1 MRTFVFAGDLFNLRR
16 DSMYGRGAGSIVTS
30 TGIAL
35 LPNTG
40 SNHKLFVLAASFV
53 AVGVIIFVV
62 STVSARKSNSVA

>member
-1 MRTFVFAGDLFNLRR
+1 
-16 DSMYGRGAGSIVTS
+16 MYGRGAGSIVTS